1 MINTHPSHQTEP
13 LGVHLS
19 EEKLFQLV
27 TGQVTPSEKQEL
39 EAHLQE
45 CALCTDALEGFA
57 RADTAVS
64 QATLL
69 ELNHLIKK
77 RTTRRKTRTLLTDIK
92 AWGVATAIVFLILIS
107 AAIVWNAAHTAN
119 TSSVAEPETSTQNL
133 YARPVKGYS
142 YLRTYLNQQAKLPT
156 GASRKGKVTL
166 RFTVNPDSSLSNF
179 TVVAGLE
186 KATNQAA
193 IDLVKQGPAW
203 QPANRQGQNKAQTV
217 NVTILFK

>member
-1 MINTHPSHQTEP
+1 MINTQPSQRTEP

-19 EEKLFQLV
+19 EEKLFQLL
-27 TGQVTPSEKQEL
+27 TGQVTPDEKQQL
-39 EAHLQE
+39 EAHLQQ

-57 RADTAVS
+57 RADSAAT

-107 AAIVWNAAHTAN
+107 AAIVWNAVHSAN
-119 TSSVAEPETSTQNL
+119 TSSVTKPKASAQNL

-142 YLRTYLNQQAKLPT
+142 HLRKYLNLRANLPA
-156 GASRKGKVTL
+156 GASRKGKVRL

-186 KATNQAA
+186 KATNLAA
-193 IDLVKQGPAW
+193 IELVKQGPTW

-217 NVTILFK
+217 SVTILFK